1 MIGPRHLFQQ
11 NRTLDE
17 DGVIGLEGA
26 QNQILFDYLQR
37 QSGGSNPNVVRL
49 APVGTQVVGDLSFV
63 QDNYFNLGPRKLSGI
78 DFGLTYDLRN
88 TPLGNFNL
96 EGIPPAPRGV
106 PQVEVTFDID
116 ANGIVNVSARDKATS
131 KEQKITIQASGGLTE
146 DEIKQMVKDAEANAA
161 VDKQRRES
169 VETKNQAEGLVHAT
183 EKQLVEHGAAI
194 SAEVKSGIESAIK
207 DLKTALEKDDTAA
220 IKEKSQA
227 LAAAAMKMGEEIYS
241 KGQTPEGSPDA
252 AGAAGAG
259 GSDDVV
265 DADFEEVK
273 DDKKSA

>member
-1 MIGPRHLFQQ
+1 L
-11 NRTLDE
+11 
-17 DGVIGLEGA
+17 
-26 QNQILFDYLQR
+26 
-37 QSGGSNPNVVRL
+37 
-49 APVGTQVVGDLSFV
+49 
-63 QDNYFNLGPRKLSGI
+63 I
-78 DFGLTYDLRN
+78 DRN
-88 TPLGNFNL
+88 TTIPTKKSQVFSTADDNQSAVTIRVLQGEREMAADNKLMGNFNL

-116 ANGIVNVSARDKATS
+116 ANGIVNVSAKDKATN
-131 KEQKITIQASGGLTE
+131 KEQKITIQSSGGLTE

-241 KGQTPEGSPDA
+241 KGQTPEGGPDA